1 MLTDDDLKAAIAEG
15 ILTEDQAARLMAFTR
30 QRQGG
35 EAAYASRDEPFRLF
49 RGFRDFFLAI
59 GLVVLAVGL
68 VGAVVTFF
76 GDPMPGSGDAATATL
91 VRLTGPTAALAAFA
105 WLMAEWVTARLR
117 LPLASIV
124 IVICFCAAAAW
135 LGAQLAAISGDEMR
149 HIGDDWQVQVS
160 AGILALVAAILFY
173 LRFRLPFVLLPLA
186 AAAVG
191 TVIALVAAWDESWLD
206 DNLRIVTAV
215 AGLAVFAAAMRHDLS
230 DPNRITR
237 RAECAFWLHLLAAPL
252 IVHSV
257 VGGFSDDAAPA
268 ELILAIVAVLAVV
281 ALFIDRRALLVSALV
296 YLAAAISSTI
306 ENVSL
311 LAENSFVAT
320 AVVLGLVLVSL
331 GLGWTPARNALISLF
346 PDTGLRRRLPPV
358 SRPSDAL

>member
-1 MLTDDDLKAAIAEG
+1 MLSEDDLKAAIAEG
-15 ILTEDQAARLMAFTR
+15 ILTEDQAARLMALTR
-30 QRQGG
+30 ERKGG
-35 EAAYASRDEPFRLF
+35 QAAYASRDEPFRLF

-68 VGAVVTFF
+68 AGAVVAFNGGAASF
-76 GDPMPGSGDAATATL
+76 SSSASGPAFI
-91 VRLTGPTAALAAFA
+91 RLTVPTAGLAAIA

-124 IVICFCAAAAW
+124 IVVCFCLAAGW
-135 LGAQLAAISGDEMR
+135 LGAQLATLASGSAYERDA
-149 HIGDDWQVQVS
+149 DWLAQI
-160 AGILALVAAILFY
+160 AGGLSSFIAAVAFY

-191 TVIALVAAWDESWLD
+191 TILAIVAGWDESWLD
-206 DNLRIVTAV
+206 ANLRIVTAV
-215 AGLAVFAAAMRHDLS
+215 SGLAVFAAAMRYDLS

-257 VGGFSDDAAPA
+257 VGGISGDTAPA
-268 ELILAIVAVLAVV
+268 GLIIAVVAVFAVV
-281 ALFIDRRALLVSALV
+281 ALLIDRRALLVSALA
-296 YLAAAISSTI
+296 YLAAAISASI
-306 ENVSL
+306 ESVSL
-311 LAENSFVAT
+311 LADNSFVAT
-320 AVVLGLVLVSL
+320 AVILGLILVSL
-331 GLGWTPARNALISLF
+331 GLGWTPARNALISVL

-358 SRPSDAL
+358 S